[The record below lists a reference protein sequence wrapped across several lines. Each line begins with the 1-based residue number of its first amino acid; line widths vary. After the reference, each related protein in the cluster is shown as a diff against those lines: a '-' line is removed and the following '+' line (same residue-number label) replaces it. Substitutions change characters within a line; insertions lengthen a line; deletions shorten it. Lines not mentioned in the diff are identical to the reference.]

1 MKKIMIVDDDPD
13 LIETLKVIIKKIS
26 TRYEVISG
34 ESGKECFDLLKRG
47 EKPDLILLDIMMP
60 GLNGWEVFARLKEKN
75 CWKNIPV
82 VFLTAKTDSFSRG
95 MGGFSAEDY
104 ITKPF
109 DVAYLKEKICNLLEV
124 DK

>member
-1 MKKIMIVDDDPD
+1 
-13 LIETLKVIIKKIS
+13 
-26 TRYEVISG
+26 
-34 ESGKECFDLLKRG
+34 
-47 EKPDLILLDIMMP
+47 MP
-60 GLNGWEVFARLKEKN
+60 GLNGWEVFAMLKEKN